1 MSPFEA
7 RSREPD
13 EDSELVR
20 EAVESSIES
29 EGDDSLLLKVLSLF

>member
-13 EDSELVR
+13 EASEMR
-20 EAVESSIES
+20 HEAVESSIES